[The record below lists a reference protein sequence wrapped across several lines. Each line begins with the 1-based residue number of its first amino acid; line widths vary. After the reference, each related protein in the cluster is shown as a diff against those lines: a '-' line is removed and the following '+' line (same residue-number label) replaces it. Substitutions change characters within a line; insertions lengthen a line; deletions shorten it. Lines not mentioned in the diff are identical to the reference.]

1 MTTIKDTRARNER
14 YTELLSVARVILAE
28 KGFEA
33 TTVSE
38 VVARAGVAQGT
49 FYLYFPSKIA
59 LIAALNQEMN
69 EQIVSAVREA
79 TSSVETA
86 AQVVE
91 TGVMAAFEQIEH
103 YRDILHIL
111 HSQVA
116 HTQVLEQREQ
126 QFGVYHHLIADLIK
140 QRQAFGDID
149 VSIPADV
156 TARLIAGLINHATD
170 ECYLYDTATP
180 SSIYKAEAIRFV
192 QRALGVM

>member
-14 YTELLSVARVILAE
+14 HTELLSVARAILAE

-38 VVARAGVAQGT
+38 IVARAGVAQGT

-69 EQIVSAVREA
+69 ERIVASVRIA
-79 TSSVETA
+79 TSQAQNA
-86 AQVVE
+86 AEVVA

-116 HTQVLEQREQ
+116 LTQTLAQREQ
-126 QFGVYHHLIADLIK
+126 HFGVYHHLIAELIRK
-140 QRQAFGDID
+140 RQVLGDID
-149 VSIPADV
+149 VSIHADIS
-156 TARLIAGLINHATD
+156 ARLIAGLINHAAD

-180 SSIYKAEAIRFV
+180 ADVYKTEVIRFV
-192 QRALGVM
+192 QHALGVV